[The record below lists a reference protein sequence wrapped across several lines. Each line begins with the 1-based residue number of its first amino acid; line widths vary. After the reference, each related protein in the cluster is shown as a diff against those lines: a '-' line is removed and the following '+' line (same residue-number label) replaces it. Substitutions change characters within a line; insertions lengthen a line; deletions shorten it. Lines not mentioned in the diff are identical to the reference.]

1 MAMLVNWFDQP
12 ALLALAVVLPCIVLL
27 LLAWRRRRRDTRL
40 ARLGTPDVVR
50 RLVPAGALRPSPRR
64 AILLTLATL
73 CAAIAIAGPRWGEER
88 TVEHGSGVDV
98 VLALDASLSML
109 APDEKPS
116 RLARM
121 KEEVRRLRD
130 LSPGDRTALLAFAG
144 RSYIL
149 TPLTIDDGAIDLF
162 LDNLDPSVVG
172 QPGTSIARAIRQGTE
187 VLSATKTASDRAIV
201 LMSDGEGFEDESD
214 IQQAASE
221 AHEAGISLVTVG
233 FGTTTGSTIPVP
245 AGDSTVPKRDENG
258 DVVVTH
264 YTPALL
270 QAAAEAAHGTFI
282 PATATDKAARIHN
295 ALRSLRVS
303 QRAVERGQS
312 LAPRFQLFL
321 APTVFF
327 LLLDTLLAD
336 RAAPRR
342 KPAIAAVALMFL
354 RVPGDSVAPPTPP
367 PTPEP
372 YRRALDAGDHSSRT
386 MYNYGTALLGADS
399 LDGALSALTLVASDH
414 DPETR
419 YRALFNLGLAHLR
432 RGMAQSGDE
441 SRTELDAALAAYK
454 RVLLMRPDDFDAK
467 WNYELALRA
476 RQGGGG
482 GGGGGAG
489 GGGGGSNPDKP
500 EKPQPKS
507 GGAKD
512 QPDGQLGQRQ
522 AEEILQSAARE
533 ERDVEG
539 KKQRQTQ
546 TDVPPMGKDW

>member
-1 MAMLVNWFDQP
+1 
-12 ALLALAVVLPCIVLL
+12 
-27 LLAWRRRRRDTRL
+27 
-40 ARLGTPDVVR
+40 
-50 RLVPAGALRPSPRR
+50 
-64 AILLTLATL
+64 
-73 CAAIAIAGPRWGEER
+73 
-88 TVEHGSGVDV
+88 
-98 VLALDASLSML
+98 
-109 APDEKPS
+109 
-116 RLARM
+116 
-121 KEEVRRLRD
+121 

-187 VLSATKTASDRAIV
+187 VLSASKTASDRAIV
-201 LMSDGEGFEDESD
+201 LMSDGEGFEDESE
-214 IQQAASE
+214 IRQAASE
-221 AHEAGISLVTVG
+221 AAEAGISLVTVG
-233 FGTTTGSTIPVP
+233 FGTTAGSTIPVP
-245 AGDSTVPKRDENG
+245 VGDSTVPKRDENG

-282 PATATDKAARIHN
+282 PATATDKAARVHN
-295 ALRSLRVS
+295 ALRSLRVT
-303 QRAVERGQS
+303 QRAVERGQA
-312 LAPRFQLFL
+312 LAPRFQWFL
-321 APTVFF
+321 APAVFF

-336 RAAPRR
+336 RATPRR

-354 RVPGDSVAPPTPP
+354 RVPADSVAPQPTPP
-367 PTPEP
+367 PAPEAF
-372 YRRALDAGDHSSRT
+372 RRALDGGDRSSRT

-399 LDGALSALTLVASDH
+399 IDGALSALTLVASDH
-414 DPETR
+414 DPELR

-432 RGMAQSGDE
+432 RGMAQTGDE
-441 SRTELDAALAAYK
+441 ARTELDGALAAYK
-454 RVLLMRPDDFDAK
+454 RVLLMRPRDVDAK

-476 RQGGGG
+476 RQSGGGG

-489 GGGGGSNPDKP
+489 GGGGGSHPDKP
-500 EKPQPKS
+500 EKPRQKS
-507 GGAKD
+507 GGTSD